1 MCKACGLTLRD
12 DARRGEA
19 RRSRSVDKAERD
31 VEACLAEAEREG
43 GRAEGEGGT
52 VTAPGPAFRV
62 LAASIAHNE
71 ASKIGRV
78 IERFPPGLV
87 NRIVV
92 VDDASTD
99 ETPRVAA
106 GKGAVILTHAQRS
119 GAGAAIR
126 TAIRYAMAEGFDVIV
141 VLAGNDKDRPPE
153 IARLL
158 EPIAERGYDFVQGSR
173 YLKGGDFGNMPFYRQ
188 LATRYVHPLLFS
200 LFVGRRFTD
209 TTNGF
214 RAIRLSAL
222 RDPRVDLDQPW
233 LDRYELEP
241 YVFFKLCRLG
251 YKVTEVPVT
260 KIYPPHEL
268 GYTKMKPITGWWSI
282 LRPVFLLGLGIKR

>member
-1 MCKACGLTLRD
+1 MSP
-12 DARRGEA
+12 
-19 RRSRSVDKAERD
+19 SRPD
-31 VEACLAEAEREG
+31 L
-43 GRAEGEGGT
+43 
-52 VTAPGPAFRV
+52 RV

-87 NRIVV
+87 ERIVV

-99 ETPRVAA
+99 DTPAVAA
-106 GKGAVILTHAQRS
+106 GKGATILTHARRS

-126 TAIRYAMAEGFDVIV
+126 TAIKYAAAEGFDVIV
-141 VLAGNDKDRPPE
+141 VLAGNDKDRPAE
-153 IARLL
+153 IERLL
-158 EPIAERGYDFVQGSR
+158 APIAEAGFDFVQGSR

-188 LATRYVHPLLFS
+188 IATRYVHPLLFS
-200 LFVGRRFTD
+200 LFAGRRFTD

-222 RDPRVDLDQPW
+222 RDSRIDLDQAW
-233 LDRYELEP
+233 LDQYELEP
-241 YVFFKLCRLG
+241 YLFFTMARLG

-268 GYTKMKPITGWWSI
+268 GYTKMKPVTGWWSI
-282 LRPVFLLGLGIKR
+282 LRPVFLLGLGIRR